1 MDIEKLI
8 EQPEGQFLER
18 KSCYDRSKGKI
29 RLRPAREVARNI
41 SEVLSAFANAD
52 GGTLIL
58 GVEDDG
64 EVTGVQYPS
73 DKEVY
78 P

>member
-29 RLRPAREVARNI
+29 RLRSAREVARDI

-58 GVEDDG
+58 GVEDN
-64 EVTGVQYPS
+64 
-73 DKEVY
+73 
-78 P
+78 